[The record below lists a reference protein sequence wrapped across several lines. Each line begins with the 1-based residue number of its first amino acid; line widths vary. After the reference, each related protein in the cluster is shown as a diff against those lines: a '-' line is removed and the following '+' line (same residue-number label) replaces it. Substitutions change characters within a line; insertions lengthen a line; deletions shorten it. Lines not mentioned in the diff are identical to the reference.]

1 MHRNRRIQRVLL
13 TGLAVLALAGGA
25 CRRDRPVEDPNQL
38 SESNQTYNPP
48 IVHPSDA
55 NVRTDGNT
63 VSSPKLDHRPI
74 PAAQLARLHAL
85 KEKVVRA
92 AHYLAEHGRDALG
105 EFGDPNSRWGRE
117 PYVFVWTIQGVCI
130 AHPNNRN
137 LVGRNLMGLT
147 DTQGDN
153 FAIKFARIATD
164 KANAYQGWCD
174 YYWNPPGSDESTQK
188 VSFIKRVSG
197 RTWLVGAGL
206 YADLSAD
213 RVRHAMRDPNA
224 MVTP

>member
-13 TGLAVLALAGGA
+13 LGLAALALAGG
-25 CRRDRPVEDPNQL
+25 CRDDRRQSEPNRPAW
-38 SESNQTYNPP
+38 SKEAYNPP
-48 IVHPSDA
+48 RREELEA
-55 NVRTDGNT
+55 NALPDDGNA
-63 VSSPKLDHRPI
+63 VSSPRVDHRPI
-74 PAAQLARLHAL
+74 PAAQMARLQAL
-85 KEKVVRA
+85 KEKVFRA

-105 EFGDPNSRWGRE
+105 EFDDPNSRWGRD

-130 AHPNNRN
+130 AHSNNRN

-153 FAIKFARIATD
+153 FAIEFARIATD
-164 KANAYQGWCD
+164 KANGYQGWCD

-188 VSFIKRVSG
+188 VCFIKRVPG

-213 RVRHAMRDPNA
+213 RVRHAMRDPNQEA
-224 MVTP
+224 GP